1 MSSDIFDRVSRTQQT
16 LPTDRT
22 NRSPNAAIN
31 DRAISSH
38 SAVTEHL
45 PPSLPDAGAIW
56 QDCLETLRHDLPAQA
71 YNTWLRPLRP
81 SVSEQRDREG
91 TRFLSFLLIAP
102 NRFIQDWVKAKLI
115 SQIDDVFASV
125 TTSQGYDFEGPSV
138 VVATAGAVNA
148 VAAPESPPESLQN
161 RETPRSQQAQSFPT
175 TGAYSESREHKL
187 ESVLDNRISLSA
199 DSEDLLS
206 PRQASPILTSTTPSR
221 GFDRRPATAMS
232 GVDTIIE
239 GKLSHQGALNRENT
253 FDNFIEGKSNQ
264 LARAAAM
271 QVAENPG
278 FAYNPLFIYGGV
290 GLGKTHLMHAIGNY
304 LKAKKPNAKVVYLHS
319 ETFVATM
326 VTALQLN
333 SINEFKRF
341 YRSVDALLIDDIQFF
356 AGKERSQEEFF
367 HTFNALLEGGQ
378 QIILTSDRYHKEING
393 LEERL
398 KSRFG
403 WGLTVAVEP
412 PELET
417 RAAILM
423 NKAALVNVALP
434 NDAAMF
440 IAQRLRSNVRELE
453 GALKRVIAHASFKG
467 EAINVELI
475 KEALRDLFALQDK
488 LVTID
493 NIQRTV
499 AEYSKIKMSD
509 MLSKRRNR
517 SVARPRQ
524 VAMCLA
530 KELTNHSL
538 PEIGDAF
545 GGRDH
550 TTVMHACKQIAKLR
564 QSSIDIEE
572 DYNNLLRLLSS

>member
-1 MSSDIFDRVSRTQQT
+1 M
-16 LPTDRT
+16 
-22 NRSPNAAIN
+22 N
-31 DRAISSH
+31 DRGISSH

-102 NRFIQDWVKAKLI
+102 NRFIQDWVKAKLL
-115 SQIDDVFASV
+115 SHIDDVFASV
-125 TTSQGYDFEGPSV
+125 TTSQGYDLAGPSV

-148 VAAPESPPESLQN
+148 VAAPESPPESLHN
-161 RETPRSQQAQSFPT
+161 RETPRGQQAQSFPT

-199 DSEDLLS
+199 DSEDSLS
-206 PRQASPILTSTTPSR
+206 PRQASPILTSTTPLR
-221 GFDRRPATAMS
+221 GFDRRPGPAMS

-253 FDNFIEGKSNQ
+253 FDNFVEGKSNQ